1 LPTLSGATAGLGL
14 NYDLFSDLPN
24 YPKYKINF
32 QLILLPKFI
41 VASMK
46 KHNLEL
52 PKTKILQ
59 LQDALTSP
67 KIFIGLDI
75 HKNSW
80 SVSIQTDLFFHRTFS
95 MPSVAE
101 DLFQYVERTF
111 PNHDVYLVYEAGC
124 CGFSAARYFLNLGW
138 NVLVVNTSDVKTGDK
153 QRYQKTDALDA
164 RNLSNQL
171 KDGVL
176 RGVYIPTEE
185 HEQFTTLAR
194 HRNQVTKKLRQS
206 KLHIKSMLLFHG
218 IKVPD
223 EFDTPNW
230 NKNFMVWLE
239 NLKFSTTCGEL
250 ALQGKIRMYQFIR
263 SEYLEI
269 ANQMRAYCRKTYKK
283 DYDLLRSIP
292 GIDGYLASV
301 ILAECGDLRRFNT
314 EGQFSSYI
322 GLVPGIYNSGGSEK
336 CLGITPRSRSQLRS
350 YLVEA
355 AWVAVRK
362 DAEMQQYYRKHQ
374 GKNVKSVIIKVAH
387 KMARRILSVI
397 KTETPYHVN
406 RNLVLE
412 K

>member
-1 LPTLSGATAGLGL
+1 M
-14 NYDLFSDLPN
+14 
-24 YPKYKINF
+24 
-32 QLILLPKFI
+32 QL
-41 VASMK
+41 
-46 KHNLEL
+46 H
-52 PKTKILQ
+52 
-59 LQDALTSP
+59 DAITIP

-75 HKNSW
+75 HKKSW

-101 DLFQYVERTF
+101 DLYQYVERTF
-111 PNHDVYLVYEAGC
+111 PNHEVDLVYEAGC
-124 CGFSAARYFLNLGW
+124 CGFSTARYFLSLGW
-138 NVLVVNTSDVKTGDK
+138 NVLVVNPSDVKTGDK
-153 QRYQKTDALDA
+153 ERYQKTDALDA

-171 KDGVL
+171 KAGVL
-176 RGVYIPTEE
+176 RSVYIPTEA
-185 HEQFTTLAR
+185 HEQFTSLAR
-194 HRNQVTKKLRQS
+194 HRTQVTKKLRQS
-206 KLHIKSMLLFHG
+206 KSHIKSMLLFHG
-218 IKVPD
+218 ITIPAA
-223 EFDTPNW
+223 FDNSNW
-230 NKNFMVWLE
+230 NNDFINWLE
-239 NLKFSTTCGEL
+239 TIPFSSTCGEL

-269 ANQMRAYCRKTYKK
+269 ANQMRAHCRKTYKK

-292 GIDGYLASV
+292 GIGGYLASV

-355 AWVAVRK
+355 AWIAIRK

-374 GKNVKSVIIKVAH
+374 GKNVKSVIVKVAH

-397 KTETPYHVN
+397 KTETPYQIN